1 MSANLTRTAMLIR
14 WTAVAALSLC
24 VVVAARSLLSNGVS
38 DDGATGS
45 AQPGAG
51 PAAPA
56 PERRIPSRPMGARL
70 APTTEVTWPGVTS
83 TTPPRVDVPGE
94 LSPFQ
99 QAMLDDTRAAMAT
112 RLAWEE
118 HVRLWFTHSRSSCLP
133 PTLDGPSVL
142 EIAFQVQSDQA
153 RATLSDVRVE
163 VKEGAP
169 LPDTTLRCFE
179 SRLTSAGAILPAAGQ
194 AFLQGF
200 SDQIRGRF
208 RVGS

>member
-51 PAAPA
+51 PAA
-56 PERRIPSRPMGARL
+56 
-70 APTTEVTWPGVTS
+70 PGVTS